1 MIIKLIGW
9 IWLISGIM
17 FVLVPGILRWQIHR
31 KSRKIVKRYLF
42 AVALLPA
49 VFLLAIGFR
58 FDGLLPKV
66 IMFAGL
72 IILVKSVFM
81 LKSRASGKI
90 IDFLKKQP
98 MMFFRLWA
106 LAQALIG
113 LAIVWFA

>member
-1 MIIKLIGW
+1 
-9 IWLISGIM
+9 
-17 FVLVPGILRWQIHR
+17 
-31 KSRKIVKRYLF
+31 
-42 AVALLPA
+42 
-49 VFLLAIGFR
+49 
-58 FDGLLPKV
+58 
-66 IMFAGL
+66 MFAGL

-106 LAQALIG
+106 LAQVLIG